1 MSKKPFQNPSGSVKS
16 KSKFRFF
23 LLVTFLFALSNYPKS
38 MFASEPFH
46 NLHGF
51 YGERAAGL
59 AGAFTAIA
67 DDPSGAYYNPAGLG
81 FTHNDGIS
89 ISASNF
95 KDVKRSYINIDTP
108 GQRYNQTH
116 QGFDPNFIGL
126 LKNFDRWKFAFSI
139 VNTYNYSYN
148 RVDQVNYPLV
158 SPSINST
165 RNYTK
170 ERYNQLLVG
179 PSLAYLV
186 NDKLSL
192 GATLYYMNDTKEASR
207 TQFQQFSDLSYVMRS
222 YVDNRKTTGLMPV
235 FGIQYQPNPK
245 LSLGMSY
252 RRIFVTG
259 GDRLY
264 NEVYADSTRRPGT
277 SAIDFIEGTGESA
290 SSIEQGVLTQ
300 KPKLITSIPQTSEM
314 RFGVAFFPTAR
325 FLASFDMIHTSG
337 YKIRRNQDEI
347 STLGRRVTYTIND
360 TEVREL
366 TRISTTNFAAGM
378 EYYLA
383 DTFAVLGGIYTNE
396 PNTKPISWTESA
408 VDLYLQNTFGNQVS
422 QSSGE
427 TSVVYKVARSG
438 TNPRNEY
445 SRNRGLS
452 LGFSWVTSKSS
463 VSVTYIREL
472 GYGTSRIDP
481 NSLAQSFEYSAHSI
495 YIMVSS
501 RN

>member
-1 MSKKPFQNPSGSVKS
+1 MLIIKKKPNNCSNTLK
-16 KSKFRFF
+16 KLINRFI
-23 LLVTFLFALSNYPKS
+23 LLSSICLSPVSLFP
-38 MFASEPFH
+38 SEPF
-46 NLHGF
+46 NNIQGF

-170 ERYNQLLVG
+170 ERCNQLLVG
-179 PSLAYLV
+179 PSLAYLL

-192 GATLYYMNDTKEASR
+192 GATLYYMNDTKEVSR

-222 YVDNRKTTGLMPV
+222 YVDNRRTSGLMPV
-235 FGIQYQPNPK
+235 LGIQYQPNPK
-245 LSLGMSY
+245 LSLGFSY

-259 GDRLY
+259 GDRLF
-264 NEVYADSTRRPGT
+264 NEVYVDSTRRPGS
-277 SAIDFIEGTGESA
+277 SAVDFIEGTGGGA

-300 KPKLITSIPQTSEM
+300 KPKLVTSIPQTQEM

-337 YKIRRNQDEI
+337 YKVRRNQDEI
-347 STLGRRVTYTIND
+347 STFGRRVTYTIND

-366 TRISTTNFAAGM
+366 TRYSTTNFAAGM

-383 DTFAVLGGIYTNE
+383 DTFSVLGGIYTNE

-408 VDLYLQNTFGNQVS
+408 VDLYLQNTFGNQVTAT
-422 QSSGE
+422 SGDA
-427 TSVVYKVARSG
+427 SLIYKVARSG

-445 SRNRGLS
+445 SRNKGFS

-463 VSVTYIREL
+463 VSVTYIRET
-472 GYGTSRIDP
+472 GYGNSRIDP
-481 NSLAQSFEYSAHSI
+481 NSLAQSFEYMAQSI

>member
-1 MSKKPFQNPSGSVKS
+1 MLIIKKKPNNCSNTLK
-16 KSKFRFF
+16 KLINRFI
-23 LLVTFLFALSNYPKS
+23 LLSSICLSPVSLFP
-38 MFASEPFH
+38 SEPF
-46 NLHGF
+46 NNIQGF

-179 PSLAYLV
+179 PSLAYLL

-192 GATLYYMNDTKEASR
+192 GATLYYMNDTKEVSR

-222 YVDNRKTTGLMPV
+222 YVDNRRTSGLMPV
-235 FGIQYQPNPK
+235 LGIQYQPNPK
-245 LSLGMSY
+245 LSLGFSY

-259 GDRLY
+259 GDRLF
-264 NEVYADSTRRPGT
+264 NEVYVDSTRRPGS
-277 SAIDFIEGTGESA
+277 SAVDFIEGTGGGA

-300 KPKLITSIPQTSEM
+300 KPKLVTSIPQTQEM

-337 YKIRRNQDEI
+337 YKVRRNQDEI
-347 STLGRRVTYTIND
+347 STFGRRVTYTIND

-366 TRISTTNFAAGM
+366 TRYSTTNFAAGM

-383 DTFAVLGGIYTNE
+383 DTFSVLGGIYTNE

-408 VDLYLQNTFGNQVS
+408 VDLYLQNTFGNQVTAT
-422 QSSGE
+422 SGDA
-427 TSVVYKVARSG
+427 SLIYKVARSG

-445 SRNRGLS
+445 SRNKGFS

-463 VSVTYIREL
+463 VSVTYIRET
-472 GYGTSRIDP
+472 GYGNSRIDP
-481 NSLAQSFEYSAHSI
+481 NSLAQSFEYMAQSI

>member
-1 MSKKPFQNPSGSVKS
+1 MLEKKQTRIRLYLFSIIFLVPS
-16 KSKFRFF
+16 
-23 LLVTFLFALSNYPKS
+23 FLFG
-38 MFASEPFH
+38 SEPFH
-46 NLHGF
+46 NIQGF
-51 YGERAAGL
+51 YGERAAGFG
-59 AGAFTAIA
+59 GAFTAIA

-81 FTHNDGIS
+81 FTYNDRIS

-108 GQRYNQTH
+108 GQVYNQTH

-165 RNYTK
+165 RNFTK

-179 PSLAYLV
+179 PSVAYLLT
-186 NDKLSL
+186 DKLSI
-192 GATLYYMNDTKEASR
+192 GATLYYMNDTKEVSR

-222 YVDNRKTTGLMPV
+222 YVDNRRTSGIMPV
-235 FGIQYQPNPK
+235 LGIQYQPVQK
-245 LSLGMSY
+245 VSLGMSY
-252 RRIFVTG
+252 RHIFVMG
-259 GDRLY
+259 GNRLY
-264 NEVYADSTRRPGT
+264 NEVYADSTRRPGS
-277 SAIDFIEGTGESA
+277 SAIDFIEGTGVGASA
-290 SSIEQGVLTQ
+290 IEAGVLNQ
-300 KPKLITSIPQTSEM
+300 RPKLITSIPQTSEM
-314 RFGVAFFPTAR
+314 RFGIAYFPTSR
-325 FLASFDMIHTSG
+325 FLASFDMIYTTG
-337 YKIRRNQDEI
+337 YKSRRNQDEI
-347 STLGRRVTYTIND
+347 SALGRRVTYTIND
-360 TEVREL
+360 TEIREL
-366 TRISTTNFAAGM
+366 TRVSTTNFAAGM

-383 DTFAVLGGIYTNE
+383 DTFSVLAGIYTNE

-408 VDLYLQNTFGNQVS
+408 VDLYLQNAYGNQV
-422 QSSGE
+422 QVNSGDA
-427 TSVVYKVARSG
+427 SLIYKVARSG

-445 SRNRGLS
+445 SRNKGLS

-463 VSVTYIREL
+463 VSVTYIREV
-472 GYGTSRIDP
+472 GNGNSRIDP
-481 NSLAQSFEYSAHSI
+481 NSLSQSFEYSAHSV

>member
-1 MSKKPFQNPSGSVKS
+1 MQLYKFKNKSNSNMLKIKLYRNSFLSLYLFILFPSFVFG
-16 KSKFRFF
+16 
-23 LLVTFLFALSNYPKS
+23 
-38 MFASEPFH
+38 SEPFH
-46 NLHGF
+46 NIQGF

-59 AGAFTAIA
+59 GGAFTAIA

-81 FTHNDGIS
+81 FTYNDGIS

-108 GQRYNQTH
+108 GQVYNQTH

-170 ERYNQLLVG
+170 EKYNQLLVG
-179 PSLAYLV
+179 PSAAYLLS
-186 NDKLSL
+186 DKLSI
-192 GATLYYMNDTKEASR
+192 GATLYYMNDTKEVSR

-222 YVDNRKTTGLMPV
+222 YVDNRRTSGIMPV
-235 FGIQYQPNPK
+235 LGIQYQPIQK
-245 LSLGMSY
+245 VSLGLSY
-252 RRIFVTG
+252 RRIFVMG
-259 GDRLY
+259 GNRLY
-264 NEVYADSTRRPGT
+264 NEVYADSTRRPGS
-277 SAIDFIEGTGESA
+277 SAIDFIEGTGDGA
-290 SSIEQGVLTQ
+290 SSIEAGVLTQ
-300 KPKLITSIPQTSEM
+300 KPKLTTSIPQTSEL
-314 RFGVAFFPTAR
+314 RFGVAFFPTSR
-325 FLASFDMIHTSG
+325 FLASFDMIYTTG
-337 YKIRRNQDEI
+337 YKSRRNQDEI
-347 STLGRRVTYTIND
+347 SAFGRRVTYTIND
-360 TEVREL
+360 TEIREL
-366 TRISTTNFAAGM
+366 TRASTTNFAAGM

-383 DTFAVLGGIYTNE
+383 DTFSVLAGIYTNE

-408 VDLYLQNTFGNQVS
+408 VDLYLQNTYGNQV
-422 QSSGE
+422 QMNSGDA
-427 TSVVYKVARSG
+427 SVIYKVARSG

-445 SRNRGLS
+445 SRNKGLS

-463 VSVTYIREL
+463 VSVTYIREV
-472 GYGTSRIDP
+472 GYGNSRIDP
-481 NSLAQSFEYSAHSI
+481 NSLSQSFEYSAHSV